1 MKISNKSN
9 LPLSLKS
16 FVVKKMNSNNAFE
29 GHPTVKSSFLQTSKI
44 LIESLSKPVSNFENH
59 EK

>member
-1 MKISNKSN
+1 MKISKKSN

-16 FVVKKMNSNNAFE
+16 FVEEKLKSNDAFE
-29 GHPTVKSSFLQTSKI
+29 GYQTVKSSLLQTTKI
-44 LIESLSKPVSNFENH
+44 LISPLTKPTSNFKNH

>member
-1 MKISNKSN
+1 MKISKKSN

-16 FVVKKMNSNNAFE
+16 FVAKKLNSNDAFE
-29 GHPTVKSSFLQTSKI
+29 GYKTVKSSLLQTSKI
-44 LIESLSKPVSNFENH
+44 LIESLVKPVSNFENH

>member
-1 MKISNKSN
+1 MKISKKSN

-16 FVVKKMNSNNAFE
+16 FVVKKMNSNDAFE
-29 GHPTVKSSFLQTSKI
+29 GYQTVKSSLLQTSRI
-44 LIESLSKPVSNFENH
+44 LIVSLSKPISNFENH